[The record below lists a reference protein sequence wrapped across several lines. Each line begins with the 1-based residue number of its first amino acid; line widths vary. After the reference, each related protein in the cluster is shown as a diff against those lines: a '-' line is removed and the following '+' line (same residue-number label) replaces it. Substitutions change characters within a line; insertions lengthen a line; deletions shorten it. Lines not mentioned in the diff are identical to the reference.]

1 MKSALRGKSTSTVE
15 ITNVSS
21 HGFWLMLE
29 EHELFLSFDLFPWF
43 RQASI
48 GELCNVERPRPGHLR
63 WPDLDIDLAE
73 ESIEHP
79 ERFPLL
85 SHSWP
90 NKRMQPP
97 RRKRTRAPA
106 RRSARG

>member
-1 MKSALRGKSTSTVE
+1 MKSALHGKSTSAVE

-21 HGFWLMLE
+21 HGFWLMLGGR
-29 EHELFLSFDLFPWF
+29 ELFLSFDLFPWF
-43 RQASI
+43 RQAAI
-48 GELCNVERPRPGHLR
+48 GQLCNVELPRPGHLW

-79 ERFPLL
+79 ERFPVV
-85 SHSWP
+85 SHRRP
-90 NKRMQPP
+90 NKGM
-97 RRKRTRAPA
+97 RRKRTRVTT